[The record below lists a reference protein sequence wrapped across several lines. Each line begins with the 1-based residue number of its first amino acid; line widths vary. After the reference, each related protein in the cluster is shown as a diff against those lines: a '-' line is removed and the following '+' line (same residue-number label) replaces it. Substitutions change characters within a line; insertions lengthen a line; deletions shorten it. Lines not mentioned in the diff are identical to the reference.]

1 MLFRSGS
8 VLVMDNNNRLSMTEI
23 EQSANQGI
31 EIIKDNGSQSVGPAD
46 SKRRVATPLPPLVS
60 APHQSEAGSSNG
72 DSSAIDSQDQLEII
86 DREIEKFDKPEDE
99 GVEDMPN
106 DRDGPHSV
114 LVGSKASGP
123 AWFLN
128 NLFVSSDIKPM
139 FVMGNKSGP
148 T

>member
-1 MLFRSGS
+1 
-8 VLVMDNNNRLSMTEI
+8 MDNNNQLSMTEI
-23 EQSANQGI
+23 EQSASQGI

-46 SKRRVATPLPPLVS
+46 SKRRVTTPLPPLVS

-99 GVEDMPN
+99 GVEDMPS

-139 FVMGNKSGP
+139 LVMGNKSGP